1 MLNAS
6 YASMEREVK
15 DNRLDL
21 RQFITPLTGM
31 DATEDSAILNSELE
45 YIVRETGQKPMAVVV
60 SLSFPPPTPF
70 WLRHARATVK
80 NKPSNQKII
89 KRYDAGFW
97 SGTDMQQQFMKV
109 LNLAS
114 HMTGVI
120 IGYGDKTYTTQV
132 GKLFTLEDAR
142 YDKLLAEP
150 YVVHVKASMMAFVK
164 NILRV
169 GVSFLIRRDSGRRL
183 ERRVNRCVSV

>member
-1 MLNAS
+1 
-6 YASMEREVK
+6 
-15 DNRLDL
+15 
-21 RQFITPLTGM
+21 M
-31 DATEDSAILNSELE
+31 DATEDPAILNSELE

-60 SLSFPPPTPF
+60 SLSFPPPAPF

-80 NKPSNQKII
+80 NKSSNQKII

-97 SGTDMQQQFMKV
+97 SGTDMQQQFVKV

-114 HMTGVI
+114 HMAGVI
-120 IGYGDKTYTTQV
+120 IGYGDETYTTQL

-142 YDKLLAEP
+142 YGKLLVEP

-169 GVSFLIRRDSGRRL
+169 TGRALDLRHFGRSSARGSL
-183 ERRVNRCVSV
+183 DKAENENLKKLCGPSKLFHEYC